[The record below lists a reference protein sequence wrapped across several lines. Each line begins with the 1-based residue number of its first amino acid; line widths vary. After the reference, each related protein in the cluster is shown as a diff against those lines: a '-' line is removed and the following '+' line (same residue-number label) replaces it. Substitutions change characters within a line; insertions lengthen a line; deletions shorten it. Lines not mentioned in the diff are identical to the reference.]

1 MAYKHGVY
9 ISEEPTSVLPPV
21 VADSAIPVFVGTAP
35 LHLSQTGAL
44 EDLKKKVNV
53 PVLCYTYEEA
63 VNTLGFIRDSSK
75 WDDYTLSECIYSQFS
90 LFGVAPAIFINVL
103 DPNNTTHKEDKAA
116 TAMQVTNKTVNLGAD
131 VIADTVTVKPSADG
145 IALVA
150 GTDYS
155 VSYDSD
161 GNCVVN
167 VLEDGSAAEATEL
180 YIGYTKLKPSAV
192 DETDIIGGYDVQS
205 GKYTGLEV
213 VNQVYPKLQLITG
226 SIVVPKFS
234 HDSGV
239 AAVMEAKAE
248 SVSGCYKAMALL
260 DLDTSEEGAPTYS
273 DAPELKNKL
282 NFVNPLQ
289 IVPWGLGTLSEEK
302 YYLSVLIAGLL
313 GSTDNEWG
321 NVPVK
326 SPSNMVLPIDGL
338 CNAAGEEINLT
349 QEQANYLN
357 GEGIVTAINLGGWKL
372 WGNRTAA
379 YPGSTDPK
387 DTFIPVRRMFNWIG
401 NTLVT
406 TWLQRVDYPIVQRTI
421 ETIVDSINIWL
432 NGLAAQEYLVGQPR
446 VAFLEDENPTTNLMD
461 GIVVLHVYITP
472 PSPMR
477 ELDFKLEYDVAQL
490 QTLFG
495 SSE

>member
-44 EDLKKKVNV
+44 EDLDKKVNV
-53 PVLCYTYEEA
+53 PVLCYTYAEA
-63 VNTLGFIRDSSK
+63 VSALGFIRNSSK
-75 WDDYTLSECIYSQFS
+75 WNDYTLSECVYSQFS

-103 DPNNTTHKEDKAA
+103 DPNNTAHKEDKAA
-116 TAMQVTNKTVNLGAD
+116 TAMQVTNKMVNLGAD

-167 VLEDGSAAEATEL
+167 VLENGSAAEATEL
-180 YIGYTKLKPSAV
+180 YIGYTMLKPSAV

-213 VNQVYPKLQLITG
+213 VNQVYPKLQLIPG
-226 SIVVPKFS
+226 SLVAPKFS
-234 HDSGV
+234 QDSGV
-239 AAVMEAKAE
+239 AALMEAKAE
-248 SVSGCYKAMALL
+248 SISGSFKAIALL
-260 DLDTSEEGAPTYS
+260 DLDSGKDGAPTYS
-273 DAPELKNKL
+273 DAPELKNQL
-282 NFVNPLQ
+282 NFVNAFQVVSWPKA
-289 IVPWGLGTLSEEK
+289 TLSDDK
-302 YYLSVLIAGLL
+302 YHLSVLLAGLL

-326 SPSNMVLPIDGL
+326 SPSNMVLPIDGV
-338 CNAAGEEINLT
+338 CNAAGEEVSLT

-357 GEGIVTAINLGGWKL
+357 GKGITTAINLGGWKFR
-372 WGNRTAA
+372 GNRTAV
-379 YPGSTDPK
+379 YPNSTDPK
-387 DTFIPVRRMFNWIG
+387 DAFIPVRRMFNWIG

-406 TWLQRVDYPIVQRTI
+406 TYLQRVDFPIVQRTI
-421 ETIVDSINIWL
+421 ETVVDSVNIWL

-446 VAFLEDENPTTNLMD
+446 VAFLEGENPTTNLMD
-461 GIVVLHVYITP
+461 GIVVLHLYLTP

-477 ELDFKLEYDVAQL
+477 ELDFTLEYDVTQL